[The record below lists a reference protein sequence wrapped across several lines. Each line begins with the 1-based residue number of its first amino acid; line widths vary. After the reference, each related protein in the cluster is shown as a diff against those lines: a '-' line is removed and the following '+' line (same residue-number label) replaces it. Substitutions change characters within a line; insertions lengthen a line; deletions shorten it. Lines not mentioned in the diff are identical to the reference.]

1 MPTVVTPAI
10 VLHVMPYRETS
21 SIVRLLTRDLGLA
34 SAIARGARR
43 QKSRSAP
50 RLDLFA
56 AGSVSLIHK
65 PHRELNTLTA
75 FEIQSA
81 HSRLATDVGRFA
93 AASALVE
100 LALKCAPAD
109 PHPGVFAAA
118 SAGLDAL
125 DHAPPALAGTVALL
139 ACWGLVAAL
148 GFSPTL
154 DRCVVCGTPVQDSL
168 AFSPAQGGAM
178 CRTHA
183 RGMPTSKL
191 GADDAAALGALVAGR
206 LPPAPLDERHEAAH
220 RRLILGFVRHHLA
233 EHRDLPAMA
242 FWDAASWND
251 TSS

>member
-21 SIVRLLTRDLGLA
+21 SIVRLLTRDMGLA

-56 AGSVSLIHK
+56 AGSATLIHK
-65 PHRELNTLTA
+65 QHRELNTLA
-75 FEIQSA
+75 SFELQSA

-125 DHAPPALAGTVALL
+125 ENAPPALAGTVALV
-139 ACWGLVAAL
+139 ACWGLVSAL

-154 DRCVVCGTPVQDSL
+154 ERCVVCGNPVEDGLS
-168 AFSPAQGGAM
+168 FSPAQGGAL
-178 CRTHA
+178 CKTHA
-183 RGMPTSKL
+183 RGMPISKL
-191 GADDAAALGALVAGR
+191 AEGDAAALGALVAGR

-220 RRLILGFVRHHLA
+220 RRLLLGFVRHHLA
-233 EHRDLPAMA
+233 EHREMPAMA
-242 FWDAASWND
+242 FWDSASWTD